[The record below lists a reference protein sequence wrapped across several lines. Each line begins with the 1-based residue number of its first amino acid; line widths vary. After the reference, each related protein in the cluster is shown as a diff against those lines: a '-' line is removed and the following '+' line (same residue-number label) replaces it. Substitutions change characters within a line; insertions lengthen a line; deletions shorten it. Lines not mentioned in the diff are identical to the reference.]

1 MYAEWCL
8 CQDFD
13 PSHDRCDLKQNLL
26 DADCDTTS
34 IVFPDH
40 AENKTLVRHTL
51 LSTAARSPR
60 GMLQHTVCQC
70 NFSNEYCAGAFTL
83 LYRYS
88 MGVFRSTAVSQGSV
102 ILDADCRTCRRRTLS
117 TAVIPSSCRHRR

>member
-1 MYAEWCL
+1 MLHEMYAEWCL

-40 AENKTLVRHTL
+40 ADNKTLVRHTL
-51 LSTAARSPR
+51 LSVVALRCSQATWVDAA
-60 GMLQHTVCQC
+60 TTCCV
-70 NFSNEYCAGAFTL
+70 
-83 LYRYS
+83 S
-88 MGVFRSTAVSQGSV
+88 MQF
-102 ILDADCRTCRRRTLS
+102 
-117 TAVIPSSCRHRR
+117 

>member
-88 MGVFRSTAVSQGSV
+88 MGVF
-102 ILDADCRTCRRRTLS
+102 
-117 TAVIPSSCRHRR
+117 

>member
-88 MGVFRSTAVSQGSV
+88 MAAWVHFDRPPCLKDLSYLTLIAGPAAEER
-102 ILDADCRTCRRRTLS
+102 CRRQ
-117 TAVIPSSCRHRR
+117 